1 MNSDLLNQ
9 KFIKSYNASLRSVS
23 QSSRIDEK
31 DFQEENTEIFF
42 NNDIKRIIINHSYAI
57 KLSKYDLYENIN
69 LCDYFDSAHDSNKS
83 VLLNLLSE
91 GTQKLIGLI

>member
-1 MNSDLLNQ
+1 MID
-9 KFIKSYNASLRSVS
+9 NASS
-23 QSSRIDEK
+23 
-31 DFQEENTEIFF
+31 ENLKIKATSAFRDYAYQKNIF

-69 LCDYFDSAHDSNKS
+69 LSDYFDSAHDSNKS